1 MFSFSL
7 SQLEKKPI
15 PRKKGPLRIRIPVVE
30 KKKVDVDSDGE
41 KEKDEKN
48 DEQKKRELL
57 TSIQGRLI
65 VQRKRD
71 LPLQQEVIEDI
82 PEVVMIAPPIRPIKK
97 KMILKPMEEQ
107 DQKEESKEETKE
119 DIDEETKE
127 ESIVKKPI
135 MVNVKR
141 PRITKKP
148 ELKKK
153 EVVIPEKLVSEPTD
167 MQMEIEDVDKRLP
180 VKKPNVLIRAPAYY
194 MNNREIFVNSINTM
208 FHQYKKE
215 LKTSESQLSCD
226 KKGDQARE
234 FSLLT
239 HQKIVRDYLNL
250 YTPYRGLLL
259 YHGLGSGKTCS
270 SIAIAEGMKNA
281 KKVVIMIPA
290 SLRTNYIEELKK
302 CGDPIYRRNQ
312 FWEFISIRRHPE
324 LEDSLS
330 KALSLSIEYIRKMGG
345 AWLVNVNN
353 PPNYEQMNVEQ
364 KRALDDQINE
374 MILKKYQFINYN
386 GMQKEH
392 LKSLSSNYSINPFD
406 NKVIVVDEV
415 HNLVSRIVN
424 KINERNSLSMRLY
437 DYLMTAK
444 NARLVFLSGTPIINY
459 PNEIGILLNMLRGY
473 IHTWTFKINVS
484 GQRKIDKDVL
494 SKMLRKI
501 GMVDYLDY
509 NSNEKKITLTRNPFG
524 FFNIKHKKGRYSYK
538 GVELDENG
546 KLNDSGFVKVVTETL
561 MNNRI
566 QVVSNGVVTN
576 AYKAFPDKLDD
587 FKTFFID
594 SNNKLVN
601 TEMFKRRAIGLT
613 SYYRS
618 AQEQLMPRFD
628 LNQNFHVVKID
639 MSLYQFNIYKEV
651 RNKEIEK
658 QKKQAKRKKIMR
670 GNGSYEEL
678 GTSTYR
684 IFSRAFCNFVFPETD
699 IVRPMP
705 KEKENVVMV
714 VDNVENAE
722 PLVVENIMD
731 GVSIDNI
738 AKEEDQLIDM
748 DDIEKLREQQKEN
761 MDISYE
767 KRIRDALRELKKR
780 ESEFL
785 TPDALA
791 IYSPKF
797 LNILEN
803 IQDEDHK
810 GLHLVY
816 SQFRTLEGIGIL
828 KLVLEANGFAQFRI
842 QKNGSGVWK
851 LAIPDKDKG
860 KPTFVLYTG
869 TESREEKEIVRNIFN
884 GTWENVP
891 STIVEDLE
899 KISTNNL
906 YGEVIKVFMITS
918 SGAEGIS
925 LKNVRYVH
933 ITEPYW
939 HPVRMQQVIGRARR
953 ICSHQDLPENER
965 TVDVFLYLMQF
976 TEEILRS
983 DESILIRDNDKSKL
997 DDVSIV
1003 TSDEALYEIST
1014 IKEMVNKQILDAI
1027 KESSMDC
1034 VLHKKGKSGESLKC
1048 LTFGKVTSKR
1058 FSYKP
1063 SIENEESDKMAEL
1076 NKQKVVWKAMK
1087 QIIGGV
1093 YYAVRVVKDG
1103 PNEVYDLD
1111 SYNEGE
1117 PILIG
1122 YIKKVGKN
1130 YRLEFVNRE

>member
-1 MFSFSL
+1 MSSFSL
-7 SQLEKKPI
+7 NQLQKKPI
-15 PRKKGPLRIRIPVVE
+15 PRKKGPLRIQIAV
-30 KKKVDVDSDGE
+30 KKSEIDGE
-41 KEKDEKN
+41 KDEEN
-48 DEQKKRELL
+48 EQQKKRELL
-57 TSIQGRLI
+57 KSIQGRLI

-71 LPLQQEVIEDI
+71 IPLQQEGVEEEKVETIEQDEAI
-82 PEVVMIAPPIRPIKK
+82 QDVAPVIRPSVKK
-97 KMILKPMEEQ
+97 RLVLKPLEEEK
-107 DQKEESKEETKE
+107 DDGERV
-119 DIDEETKE
+119 DRD
-127 ESIVKKPI
+127 SILRKKDDLKI
-135 MVNVKR
+135 GKTIKIKVKR
-141 PRITKKP
+141 PRTTKKP
-148 ELKKK
+148 LQ
-153 EVVIPEKLVSEPTD
+153 EVQEKVVPEKLISEEK
-167 MQMEIEDVDKRLP
+167 QIEIEGLDKRLP
-180 VKKPNVLIRAPAYY
+180 EKKPNVLIRAPSYY
-194 MNNREIFVNSINTM
+194 MNNREIFVNSINSM
-208 FHQYKKE
+208 FNEYKKE
-215 LKTSESQLSCD
+215 LKSAESQLSCD

-250 YTPYRGLLL
+250 YTPYRGLLI

-270 SIAIAEGMKNA
+270 SIAIAEGMKNT
-281 KKVVIMIPA
+281 KKVIVMTPA

-302 CGDPIYRRNQ
+302 CGDPIYRRHQ
-312 FWEFISIRRHPE
+312 FWEFISIRKHPE

-353 PPNYEQMNVEQ
+353 PSNYEQMNVEQ

-386 GMQKEH
+386 GMRKEH
-392 LKSLSSNYSINPFD
+392 LKSLSSNYSMNPFD

-424 KINERNSLSMRLY
+424 KINKRDSLPMRLY

-484 GQRKIDKDVL
+484 GQRKIDKDIL
-494 SKMLRKI
+494 SKMFRKA
-501 GMVDYLDY
+501 GLVDYLDY
-509 NSNEKKITLTRNPFG
+509 NSNEKKIILTRNPFG
-524 FFNIKHKKGRYSYK
+524 FSNMKHKKGRYSYK
-538 GVELDENG
+538 GVELNEEGNI
-546 KLNDSGFVKVVTETL
+546 NDDSFEKMITEIL
-561 MNNRI
+561 IKNRI
-566 QVVSNGVVTN
+566 QVMSTGLTRD
-576 AYKAFPDKLDD
+576 AYKAFPDTLDD
-587 FKTFFID
+587 FKMFFID
-594 SNNKLVN
+594 SNNKMIN
-601 TEMFKRRAIGLT
+601 TEMFKRRAIGLA

-628 LNQNFHVVKID
+628 LNKNFHVIKID
-639 MSLYQFNIYKEV
+639 MSLYQFNIYKEA

-658 QKKQAKRKKIMR
+658 QKKQAKRRKMVRKDDLYDD
-670 GNGSYEEL
+670 SS
-678 GTSTYR
+678 TSTYR

-699 IVRPMP
+699 IKRPMP
-705 KEKENVVMV
+705 KENEDINIAIDNLIDDKKE
-714 VDNVENAE
+714 
-722 PLVVENIMD
+722 LVENIMD
-731 GVSIDNI
+731 GSKIEEIAKDENENIDNDDVDEL
-738 AKEEDQLIDM
+738 KEEQ
-748 DDIEKLREQQKEN
+748 EKN

-767 KRIRDALRELKKR
+767 KRIQEALKELKLR
-780 ESEFL
+780 SSEFL
-785 TPDALA
+785 TPEALQT
-791 IYSPKF
+791 YSPKF

-803 IQDEDHK
+803 IEDEDHK

-851 LAIPDKDKG
+851 LAIPDEDKG

-891 STIVEDLE
+891 STIVEDLQ

-976 TEEILRS
+976 TEEILRF
-983 DESILIRDNDKSKL
+983 DESILIRDNDKSKI
-997 DDVSIV
+997 DDVTIV
-1003 TSDEALYEIST
+1003 TSDEALYEISS
-1014 IKEMVNKQILDAI
+1014 IKEMVNKQILDAV

-1034 VLHKKGKSGESLKC
+1034 VLHKTKKSGESLKC
-1048 LTFGKVTSKR
+1048 LTFGKVTSKA

-1076 NKQKVVWKAMK
+1076 NKQKITWKAVK
-1087 QIIGGV
+1087 RTINGV
-1093 YYAVRVVKDG
+1093 DYAIRKMDDG
-1103 PNEVYDLD
+1103 PDELYDFD
-1111 SYNEGE
+1111 SYMEGE

-1122 YIKKVGKN
+1122 YIKKIGKN
-1130 YRLEFVNRE
+1130 YKLEFIQRAL